1 MHPVFVRFRTY
12 DGHYLCAENQ
22 GGGEVNA
29 TRIVPHEWEIFGV
42 MTAHGPT
49 IRNGDLCYIT
59 TIDGRYYLQAVN
71 GGGSGVDAIP
81 DQINPWEIW
90 TLQSASREILERVG

>member
-29 TRIVPHEWEIFGV
+29 TRIVPHEWETFGV
-42 MTAHGPT
+42 VRDPEELADVA
-49 IRNGDLCYIT
+49 GDLLQRARRFRQAALVQCY
-59 TIDGRYYLQAVN
+59 
-71 GGGSGVDAIP
+71 
-81 DQINPWEIW
+81 
-90 TLQSASREILERVG
+90 ASRGILQRVG